1 MFNVSNYYE
10 QSQGLPAQNSLQIAI
25 LKWADTST
33 ILRETTK
40 LGTVVGLVSSAS
52 SVVFNLDPTLSLTFT
67 AVCGMSWLLTR
78 TCAQKLEP
86 KAQDMIQHFKD
97 LRDRETL

>member
-10 QSQGLPAQNSLQIAI
+10 QSRGLPAQNGLQIAI
-25 LKWADTST
+25 LQLADTFT
-33 ILRETTK
+33 LLRETTK

-52 SVVFNLDPTLSLTFT
+52 SVVFNFDPTIALTCT
-67 AVCGMSWLLTR
+67 AACGISWLLTR

-86 KAQDMIQHFKD
+86 KAQSMIQHFKE
-97 LRDRETL
+97 LRDGKPV